1 MVRRRACGGRPA
13 RRPTTEGAEQPEFGG
28 FRASSGFFLVGG
40 WCSACASSERRRI
53 RFTVSPDVHD
63 VGVVEQ
69 PVQRRRRRHW
79 HPAESFPGEHS
90 FRASVRVGAR
100 ERHRVRNLANGPASR
115 QNLARRRGAP
125 ACVTSTRAGVM
136 LEDCQLT
143 VRLPP
148 FHGGGRRELARRP
161 RVYRLD
167 TRLVRHLRGWTH
179 LRPADRGLLRENL
192 VLDELLTAVPGPAGR
207 DRVAAMEAKIS
218 PDAFDPKPRLDFGT
232 PVPTDRPALLPVRD
246 GARPSL
252 VARHGGYCLRSLAV
266 GATASGPAAVAAG
279 GNWNGLFARWIR

>member
-1 MVRRRACGGRPA
+1 MWGWWSSRSNGAAVVIGIPRNRSRGSTPFVLRSVSVPESGIGLGTGRMGP
-13 RRPTTEGAEQPEFGG
+13 RHGKTLHGAE
-28 FRASSGFFLVGG
+28 
-40 WCSACASSERRRI
+40 ERRHVWI
-53 RFTVSPDVHD
+53 
-63 VGVVEQ
+63 
-69 PVQRRRRRHW
+69 
-79 HPAESFPGEHS
+79 
-90 FRASVRVGAR
+90 
-100 ERHRVRNLANGPASR
+100 
-115 QNLARRRGAP
+115 
-125 ACVTSTRAGVM
+125 STWAGVM

-161 RVYRLD
+161 RIYGLD
-167 TRLVRHLRGWTH
+167 TRLVCHLRGWTH
-179 LRPADRGLLRENL
+179 RRPVDRGLLWENL
-192 VLDELLTAVPGPAGR
+192 VLDELTAVPGPAGR
-207 DRVAAMEAKIS
+207 DRVAAVEAKIS

-232 PVPTDRPALLPVRD
+232 PVPTDGPALLPVRD